1 MLDPLGDDRRLR
13 RHVEHRL
20 RVRRRPG
27 REAQR
32 RARRRRPQRVID
44 RLEESRNHILGA
56 ASCCPTGREAAR
68 PASPT
73 LGCLRES
80 GRSSKRR
87 RRWRTA
93 PSWSSAGREGLGREV
108 AQHYADAGRDVV
120 VTGRDQAASESCA
133 AEIGGATRGI
143 ALDLA
148 EPQAIAERLADVG
161 DVQYLVLAAI
171 ERDSNTVRAYD
182 IAAALRLVTLK
193 LVGYTEVI
201 HALAPRL
208 AADSAI
214 LIFGGLAR
222 DRPYPGSTT
231 VTTVNGGVTGLVRT
245 LVIELAPTRVNAL
258 HPAIVGDSPQWRDMP
273 PERHDALVQRTPT
286 GRLVTMAEVVEASR
300 FLLENQAINGIN
312 LAVDGGW
319 LCM

>member
-1 MLDPLGDDRRLR
+1 M
-13 RHVEHRL
+13 
-20 RVRRRPG
+20 
-27 REAQR
+27 
-32 RARRRRPQRVID
+32 
-44 RLEESRNHILGA
+44 
-56 ASCCPTGREAAR
+56 
-68 PASPT
+68 
-73 LGCLRES
+73 
-80 GRSSKRR
+80 
-87 RRWRTA
+87 
-93 PSWSSAGREGLGREV
+93 AGGSVVVVGGTRGLGREV

-120 VTGRDQAASESCA
+120 ITGRDAAACESFA
-133 AEIGGATRGI
+133 DEIGGSTRGL

-148 EPQAIAERLADVG
+148 EPQAIADRLADVPE
-161 DVQYLVLAAI
+161 VQYLVLAAI
-171 ERDSNTVRAYD
+171 ERDANSVREYD

-201 HALAPRL
+201 HTLAPRF
-208 AADSAI
+208 ATDSSI

-273 PERHDALVQRTPT
+273 ADRHDALVQRTPI
-286 GRLVTMAEVVEASR
+286 GRLVSMAEVVEASR
-300 FLLENQAINGIN
+300 FLLENAAINGIN
-312 LAVDGGW
+312 LPVDGGW